1 MNKGFYEDIIAQFG
15 DKKILAIGDV
25 YLDEYMLGEVVG
37 ISEEAPV
44 PVFIFKESLFT
55 PGAMANV
62 ANNVKALGADV
73 TLVGVI
79 GSDEGARRL
88 VEELKNKN
96 IGTDGLFEDL
106 QRPTTHKIK
115 VMAGSSQRAYQ
126 HVYRIDKESRQDI
139 SRELEHQ
146 IMAFLDQAIPESD
159 AVIISDY
166 RNGVI
171 TPELLPYAIKMGRKH
186 NKIVTADS
194 RGNLLDYKN
203 VTVIKPNV
211 AEVERTLHASIE
223 TDDAII
229 VAGKALMERL
239 NAENVLITCGK
250 DGMWLFEEGIPP
262 VHMPAVTREE
272 VADVTGAGD
281 TVLATLT
288 VALSSGASVRE
299 AATLSNYAAG
309 ICVRKL
315 GAATVSPEEIL
326 EVIARTGRRSG

>member
-1 MNKGFYEDIIAQFG
+1 MTRELYEDILAQFSG
-15 DKKILAIGDV
+15 KKILAIGDV
-25 YLDEYMLGEVVG
+25 YLDEYMLGEVIG

-44 PVFIFKESLFT
+44 PVFAYGESLFT

-62 ANNVKALGADV
+62 ANNVNALGADV

-79 GSDEGARRL
+79 GSDDGAHKL
-88 VEELKNKN
+88 TEELKNRN
-96 IGTDGLFEDL
+96 IRIDGLFEDPE
-106 QRPTTHKIK
+106 RPTTHKIK

-139 SRELEHQ
+139 SRELERR
-146 IMAFLDQAIPESD
+146 IMAFLEQAIPKAD

-171 TPELLPYAIKMGRKH
+171 TPELLPYAIKTGRRH
-186 NKIVTADS
+186 DKIVTADS
-194 RGNLLDYKN
+194 RGNLLDYRN

-211 AEVERTLHASIE
+211 AEVERTLNAPVE
-223 TDDAII
+223 TDDAMV
-229 VAGKALMERL
+229 VAGKALLERL
-239 NAENVLITCGK
+239 NPDTVLITCGK
-250 DGMWLFEEGIPP
+250 DGMWLFERETPP

-288 VALSSGASVRE
+288 VALAAGATMRE

-315 GAATVSPEEIL
+315 GAATVSPDEIL
-326 EVIARTGRRSG
+326 SVIDRISQSGA

>member
-1 MNKGFYEDIIAQFG
+1 MTKEIYKEIISQFG
-15 DKKILAIGDV
+15 GKKILAIGDL

-44 PVFIFKESLFT
+44 PVFVYGESLFT

-62 ANNVKALGADV
+62 ANNVNALGADV

-79 GSDEGARRL
+79 GSDYGAQQL
-88 VEELKNKN
+88 TQELKNRN
-96 IGTDGLFEDL
+96 ITTKGIFEDPE
-106 QRPTTHKIK
+106 RPTTHKIK
-115 VMAGSSQRAYQ
+115 VMAGSSQRTYQ

-139 SRELEHQ
+139 GRELEQ
-146 IMAFLDQAIPESD
+146 KIMAFLDEAIPESD

-194 RGNLLDYKN
+194 RGNFLDYKN
-203 VTVIKPNV
+203 VTVITPNV
-211 AEVERTLHASIE
+211 AEVERTLDVSID
-223 TDDAII
+223 TDDAIK
-229 VAGKALMERL
+229 VAGKSLLDRL
-239 NAENVLITCGK
+239 EADNILITCGK
-250 DGMWLFEEGIPP
+250 DGMWLFEKERSSI
-262 VHMPAVTREE
+262 HMPAITRAE

-288 VALSSGASVRE
+288 VAMTTGATTRE
-299 AATLSNYAAG
+299 AAALSNYAAG
-309 ICVRKL
+309 ISVRKL
-315 GAATVSPEEIL
+315 GAATVSPDEIL
-326 EVIARTGRRSG
+326 SVID

>member
-1 MNKGFYEDIIAQFG
+1 MGRELYEDIIAQFG
-15 DKKILAIGDV
+15 GKKILAIGDV
-25 YLDEYMLGEVVG
+25 YLDEYMLGEVIG

-44 PVFIFKESLFT
+44 PVLAYGESIFT

-62 ANNVKALGADV
+62 ANNVNALGADV

-88 VEELKNKN
+88 TEELRNRSIK
-96 IGTDGLFEDL
+96 TDGLFEDAE
-106 QRPTTHKIK
+106 RPTTHKIK

-139 SRELEHQ
+139 SRELEQQ
-146 IMAFLDQAIPESD
+146 IMAFLDEAIPEAD

-171 TPELLPYAIKMGRKH
+171 TPELLPYAIKTGRKH

-203 VTVIKPNV
+203 VTIITPNV
-211 AEVERTLHASIE
+211 TEVENTLNASIE

-239 NAENVLITCGK
+239 QSNSVLITCGK
-250 DGMWLFEEGIPP
+250 DGMWLFEKDIPP

-288 VALSSGASVRE
+288 VALTCGATMRE

-315 GAATVSPEEIL
+315 GAATVSPDEISSSI
-326 EVIARTGRRSG
+326 ERMG

>member
-1 MNKGFYEDIIAQFG
+1 MTRELYENIVAQFG
-15 DKKILAIGDV
+15 DKKILAVGDV
-25 YLDEYMLGEVVG
+25 YLDEYMLGEVIG

-44 PVFIFKESLFT
+44 PVFAYGESLFT

-73 TLVGVI
+73 ILVGVI
-79 GSDEGARRL
+79 GSDDGARRL
-88 VEELKNKN
+88 TQELKNRK
-96 IGTDGLFEDL
+96 IRTDGLFEDPE
-106 QRPTTHKIK
+106 RPTTHKIK
-115 VMAGSSQRAYQ
+115 VMAGSPQRAYQ

-139 SRELEHQ
+139 SRELERR
-146 IMAFLDQAIPESD
+146 IMAFLEQAIPEAD

-171 TPELLPYAIKMGRKH
+171 TPELLPYTIKMGRRH

-194 RGNLLDYKN
+194 RGNLMDYKN
-203 VTVIKPNV
+203 VTVIKPNI
-211 AEVERTLHASIE
+211 AEVERTLNAPIE
-223 TDDAII
+223 TDDAIV
-229 VAGKALMERL
+229 VAGKALLERL
-239 NAENVLITCGK
+239 NPDTVLITCGK
-250 DGMWLFEEGIPP
+250 DGMWLFERESPP

-288 VALSSGASVRE
+288 VALTAGATMRE

-315 GAATVSPEEIL
+315 GAATVSPDEIL
-326 EVIARTGRRSG
+326 SAIDRTSHSSA

>member
-1 MNKGFYEDIIAQFG
+1 MGRELYEDIIAQFVG
-15 DKKILAIGDV
+15 KKVLAIGDV
-25 YLDEYMLGEVVG
+25 YLDEYMLGEVIG

-44 PVFIFKESLFT
+44 PVLAYGESIFT

-62 ANNVKALGADV
+62 ANNVNALGADV

-88 VEELKNKN
+88 TEELRNRN
-96 IGTDGLFEDL
+96 IRTDGLFEDAE
-106 QRPTTHKIK
+106 RPTTHKIK

-139 SRELEHQ
+139 SRELEQ
-146 IMAFLDQAIPESD
+146 RIMAFLDESIPESD

-171 TPELLPYAIKMGRKH
+171 TPELLPYAIKTGRKH

-194 RGNLLDYKN
+194 RGNLLDYRN
-203 VTVIKPNV
+203 VTIITPNV
-211 AEVERTLHASIE
+211 TEVENTLNASIE

-239 NAENVLITCGK
+239 QSDSVLITCGK
-250 DGMWLFEEGIPP
+250 DGMWLFEKDIPP

-288 VALSSGASVRE
+288 VALTCGATMRE

-315 GAATVSPEEIL
+315 GAATVSPDEISSSI
-326 EVIARTGRRSG
+326 ERVG

>member
-1 MNKGFYEDIIAQFG
+1 MGRELYEDIIAQFG
-15 DKKILAIGDV
+15 GKKVLAIGDV
-25 YLDEYMLGEVVG
+25 YLDEYMLGEVIG

-44 PVFIFKESLFT
+44 PVLAYGESIFT

-62 ANNVKALGADV
+62 ANNVNALGADV

-88 VEELKNKN
+88 TEELKNRN
-96 IGTDGLFEDL
+96 ISTDGLFEDAE
-106 QRPTTHKIK
+106 RPTTHKIK
-115 VMAGSSQRAYQ
+115 IMAGSSQRAYQ

-139 SRELEHQ
+139 SRELERQ
-146 IMAFLDQAIPESD
+146 IMAFLDEAIPESD

-171 TPELLPYAIKMGRKH
+171 TPELLPYAIKTGRKH

-194 RGNLLDYKN
+194 RGNLLDYRN
-203 VTVIKPNV
+203 VTIITPNV
-211 AEVERTLHASIE
+211 TEVENTLNESIE
-223 TDDAII
+223 TDDTII
-229 VAGKALMERL
+229 AAGKALMERL
-239 NAENVLITCGK
+239 QSDSVLITCGK
-250 DGMWLFEEGIPP
+250 DGMWLFERNIPP

-288 VALSSGASVRE
+288 VALTCGATMRE
-299 AATLSNYAAG
+299 AAALSNYAAG

-315 GAATVSPEEIL
+315 GAATVSPDEISSSI
-326 EVIARTGRRSG
+326 ERMG

>member
-1 MNKGFYEDIIAQFG
+1 MGRELYEDIIAQFG
-15 DKKILAIGDV
+15 GKKVLAIGDV
-25 YLDEYMLGEVVG
+25 YLDEYMLGEVIG

-44 PVFIFKESLFT
+44 PVLAYGESIFT

-62 ANNVKALGADV
+62 ANNVNALGADV

-79 GSDEGARRL
+79 GSDEGAHRL
-88 VEELKNKN
+88 TEELRNKN
-96 IGTDGLFEDL
+96 IRTDGLFEDAE
-106 QRPTTHKIK
+106 RPTTHKIK

-139 SRELEHQ
+139 SRELEQ
-146 IMAFLDQAIPESD
+146 RIMAFLDEAIPEAD

-166 RNGVI
+166 RNGVV
-171 TPELLPYAIKMGRKH
+171 TPELLPYAIKTGRKH

-194 RGNLLDYKN
+194 RGNLLDYRN
-203 VTVIKPNV
+203 VTIITPNV
-211 AEVERTLHASIE
+211 TEVENTLNASIE

-239 NAENVLITCGK
+239 QSDSVLITCGK
-250 DGMWLFEEGIPP
+250 DGMWLFEKDIPP

-288 VALSSGASVRE
+288 VALTCGATMRE

-315 GAATVSPEEIL
+315 GAATVSPDEISSSI
-326 EVIARTGRRSG
+326 ERMS

>member
-1 MNKGFYEDIIAQFG
+1 MGKELYEDIIAQFG
-15 DKKILAIGDV
+15 GKKILAIGDV
-25 YLDEYMLGEVVG
+25 YLDEYMLGEVIG

-44 PVFIFKESLFT
+44 PVLAYGESIFT

-62 ANNVKALGADV
+62 ANNVNALGADV

-88 VEELKNKN
+88 TEELRNRN
-96 IGTDGLFEDL
+96 IRTDGLFEDAE
-106 QRPTTHKIK
+106 RPTTHKIK

-139 SRELEHQ
+139 SKELEQ
-146 IMAFLDQAIPESD
+146 RIMAFLDEAIPESD

-171 TPELLPYAIKMGRKH
+171 TPELLPYAIKTGRKH

-194 RGNLLDYKN
+194 RGNLLDYKDVTIITPN
-203 VTVIKPNV
+203 VT
-211 AEVERTLHASIE
+211 EVENTLNASIE

-239 NAENVLITCGK
+239 QSDSVLITCGK
-250 DGMWLFEEGIPP
+250 DGMWLFEKDIPP
-262 VHMPAVTREE
+262 IHMPAVTREE

-288 VALSSGASVRE
+288 VALTCGATMRE

-315 GAATVSPEEIL
+315 GAATVSPDEISSSI
-326 EVIARTGRRSG
+326 ERMG

>member
-1 MNKGFYEDIIAQFG
+1 M
-15 DKKILAIGDV
+15 LAV
-25 YLDEYMLGEVVG
+25 
-37 ISEEAPV
+37 
-44 PVFIFKESLFT
+44 
-55 PGAMANV
+55 
-62 ANNVKALGADV
+62 
-73 TLVGVI
+73 
-79 GSDEGARRL
+79 
-88 VEELKNKN
+88 ELKNRN
-96 IGTDGLFEDL
+96 ILTDGLFEDPE
-106 QRPTTHKIK
+106 RPTTHKIK

-139 SRELEHQ
+139 SRELEQ
-146 IMAFLDQAIPESD
+146 RIMTYLEQAIPKAD

-171 TPELLPYAIKMGRKH
+171 TPELLPYTIEMGRKH

-194 RGNLLDYKN
+194 RGNLLDYSN

-211 AEVERTLHASIE
+211 AEVERTLNVPIE
-223 TDDAII
+223 TDDAIA
-229 VAGKALMERL
+229 VAGKALLERL
-239 NAENVLITCGK
+239 KTEAVLITCGK
-250 DGMWLFEEGIPP
+250 DGMWLFEKGIPP

-288 VALSSGASVRE
+288 VALACGASMRE

-315 GAATVSPEEIL
+315 GAATVSPDEIL
-326 EVIARTGRRSG
+326 SVVDRTSRPNV

>member
-1 MNKGFYEDIIAQFG
+1 MGRELYEDIIAQFG
-15 DKKILAIGDV
+15 GKKILAIGDV
-25 YLDEYMLGEVVG
+25 YLDEYMLGEVIG

-44 PVFIFKESLFT
+44 PVLAYGESIFT

-62 ANNVKALGADV
+62 ANNVNALGADV

-88 VEELKNKN
+88 TEELRNRSIK
-96 IGTDGLFEDL
+96 TDGLFEDAE
-106 QRPTTHKIK
+106 RPTTHKIK

-139 SRELEHQ
+139 SRELEQQ
-146 IMAFLDQAIPESD
+146 IMAFLDEAIPEAD

-171 TPELLPYAIKMGRKH
+171 TPELLPYAIKTGRKH

-203 VTVIKPNV
+203 VTIITPNV
-211 AEVERTLHASIE
+211 TEVENTLNASIE

-239 NAENVLITCGK
+239 QSDSVLITCGK
-250 DGMWLFEEGIPP
+250 DGMWLFEKDIPP

-288 VALSSGASVRE
+288 VALTCGATMRE

-315 GAATVSPEEIL
+315 GAATVSPDEISSSI
-326 EVIARTGRRSG
+326 ERMS